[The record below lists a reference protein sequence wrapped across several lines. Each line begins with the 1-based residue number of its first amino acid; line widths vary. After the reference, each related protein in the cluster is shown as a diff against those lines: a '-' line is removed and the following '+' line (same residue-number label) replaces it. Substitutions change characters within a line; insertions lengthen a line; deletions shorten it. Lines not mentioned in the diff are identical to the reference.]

1 MRSILV
7 AGAARILHVSRILRG
22 NGTLT
27 HYRGLRDDGTRG
39 HRGRGRGRTDD
50 PSAPRSPRGDHADPA
65 TTGPVRRLV
74 IEAAV
79 GV

>member
-7 AGAARILHVSRILRG
+7 AGAARILRVSRILRG
-22 NGTLT
+22 NGTLM
-27 HYRGLRDDGTRG
+27 HYRGLRDDGMRG
-39 HRGRGRGRTDD
+39 HRGRGRTDD

>member
-1 MRSILV
+1 MRSIL
-7 AGAARILHVSRILRG
+7 AAPAARILRVSRILHG
-22 NGTLT
+22 NGTQT
-27 HYRGLRDDGTRG
+27 YYRGPRDDGMRG
-39 HRGRGRGRTDD
+39 HRGRASTYH

>member
-1 MRSILV
+1 MRSILA
-7 AGAARILHVSRILRG
+7 AGAAQILRVSRIHHD

-27 HYRGLRDDGTRG
+27 YYRGLRDDGMPG
-39 HRGRGRGRTDD
+39 HRGRDSTYD